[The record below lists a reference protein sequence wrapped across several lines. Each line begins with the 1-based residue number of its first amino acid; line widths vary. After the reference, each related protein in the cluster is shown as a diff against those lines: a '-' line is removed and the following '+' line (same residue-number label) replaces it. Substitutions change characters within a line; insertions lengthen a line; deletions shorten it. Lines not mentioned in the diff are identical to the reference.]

1 MFFPYLIIS
10 NMSYTMIYY
19 YVPEDLDSSE
29 ELNAF
34 GVNKQL
40 EEVKLADIR
49 KNFPLA
55 GKYHFRF
62 KHVINKNNVWMD
74 LNSDD
79 CTALQF
85 QGKIILKVTRI
96 SWEIPPQPR
105 IISPKPPAPVT
116 PQPTSFNLF
125 DFNPQPKPEPEKQ
138 ANFDLLFQN

>member
-1 MFFPYLIIS
+1 
-10 NMSYTMIYY
+10 MIYY
-19 YVPEDLDSSE
+19 FVPEDLDSYE

-34 GVNKQL
+34 GVNKPL

-62 KHVINKNNVWMD
+62 KNVINKTSVWMD

-85 QGKIILKVTRI
+85 QGTIILKVTRI
-96 SWEIPPQPR
+96 SWEIPTQSR
-105 IISPKPPAPVT
+105 ISSPKIQIPVS
-116 PQPTSFNLF
+116 PQATTFNLF
-125 DFNPQPKPEPEKQ
+125 DLNPQPKPVQKKE
-138 ANFDLLFQN
+138 ASFDLLFQN